1 MLQRHSFATSLPQTL
16 CSYGS
21 KVTKLWRCSK
31 KYRVIYFSKYWQ
43 YRHYFEEKILFLCI
57 ERKNQTFLALTYS
70 KVKLYKSKQMQVET
84 FFTIFFFVYHEY
96 LCIFTATQFISSM
109 LQWQKCRNS
118 DCRKCFFISTFWNI
132 WCSLIHLFCL

>member
-1 MLQRHSFATSLPQTL
+1 MLQRLSFATSLPQTL
-16 CSYGS
+16 RSYGS

-96 LCIFTATQFISSM
+96 LCICTATQFDWYISSM
-109 LQWQKCRNS
+109 LQWQNLEILTVENA
-118 DCRKCFFISTFWNI
+118 F
-132 WCSLIHLFCL
+132 LFPYFETYDVH